1 MATLEVEGKNYR
13 IFSEKLL
20 GIYTYYILEDSSNS
34 TKSQGV
40 EFNVKLTN
48 YYFMTLAQVKVLAFD
63 KFVDLKLKNW
73 SQ

>member
-40 EFNVKLTN
+40 EFNV
-48 YYFMTLAQVKVLAFD
+48 
-63 KFVDLKLKNW
+63 
-73 SQ
+73 